1 MVNENDCIIIY
12 KSPIGNL
19 HLHCSDVALIKL
31 SFNSFHPN
39 QKGNNISS
47 LLANNTIL
55 ELNAYFEGK
64 LKNFS
69 VPLMPEGTDFR
80 KSVWDQLIKITYG
93 KTISYQDI
101 ANRLNNPK
109 SVRAVGS
116 SNGTNPIAII
126 IPCHRAIGNDGQLTG
141 YAGGIDKKK
150 YLLELEAPFKQLSVF

>member
-1 MVNENDCIIIY
+1 
-12 KSPIGNL
+12 
-19 HLHCSDVALIKL
+19 
-31 SFNSFHPN
+31 
-39 QKGNNISS
+39 
-47 LLANNTIL
+47 
-55 ELNAYFEGK
+55 
-64 LKNFS
+64 
-69 VPLMPEGTDFR
+69 MPEGTDFR